1 MKANKPVKMSS
12 KKKIEQT
19 PKNTRK
25 NNNSEDSQDL
35 QKISDEIKNI
45 SETKEI
51 LVYEGMFDNRVFPGE
66 IVSGSDAEAFQYE
79 NEEIEEVNGNLENLE
94 NFA

>member
-1 MKANKPVKMSS
+1 MSS

-51 LVYEGMFDNRVFPGE
+51 LVYEGMFDNRVLPCE
-66 IVSGSDAEAFQYE
+66 IVSGSDAEAFKYE
-79 NEEIEEVNGNLENLE
+79 KEEIEEFYENLE
-94 NFA
+94 KISHLPD